1 MTLEIIFKSLYLETV
16 LTNAKFG
23 ELYESVFTLPTE
35 NWSRQEMA
43 EIWSVEWNI
52 L

>member
-1 MTLEIIFKSLYLETV
+1 MTLEIIFKSLYLESV

-23 ELYESVFTLPTE
+23 ELYESVFPLPTE
-35 NWSRQEMA
+35 KWSQQEMGA
-43 EIWSVEWNI
+43 IRSVESNT